1 MRKNFIARL
10 SYLNGLN
17 SLNKDNEVNPLN
29 SFEYVQDMKKAKLLL
44 NNLIAT
50 NPENPLSQISS
61 VRLEMM
67 DNELSKAKEILA
79 KAIDKIKY
87 KEELWIEYTKLYDKV
102 PIDKYNLLY

>member
-50 NPENPLSQISS
+50 NPENPLSKISS

>member
-50 NPENPLSQISS
+50 NHENPLS
-61 VRLEMM
+61 
-67 DNELSKAKEILA
+67 
-79 KAIDKIKY
+79 
-87 KEELWIEYTKLYDKV
+87 
-102 PIDKYNLLY
+102 